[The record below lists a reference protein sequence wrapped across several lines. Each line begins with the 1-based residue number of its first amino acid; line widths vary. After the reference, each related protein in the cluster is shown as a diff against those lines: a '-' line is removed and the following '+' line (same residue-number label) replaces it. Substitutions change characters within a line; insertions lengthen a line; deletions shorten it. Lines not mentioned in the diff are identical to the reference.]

1 MYYSDQSEFLAAVA
15 FAAAGQIMVPRQK
28 WKVVGLVVVAAAAA
42 AVVVVAVVVA
52 AGYRRSQMHLAAY

>member
-1 MYYSDQSEFLAAVA
+1 
-15 FAAAGQIMVPRQK
+15 MVPRQK

-42 AVVVVAVVVA
+42 VAVAVAVAVVAA